1 MILRLPVW
9 FDGQL
14 FVLRC
19 VQMNNV
25 HVDIKEWRTQIPIL
39 LWEKPIEKAISLKNL
54 VLAYI
59 IRKRDFILHRFAL
72 MSTFK
77 LYV

>member
-14 FVLRC
+14 VVLRC

-39 LWEKPIEKAISLKNL
+39 LWEKPIEKAISLNKFSLSLFNKE
-54 VLAYI
+54 
-59 IRKRDFILHRFAL
+59 KRFYFT
-72 MSTFK
+72 SFCFN
-77 LYV
+77 VNF